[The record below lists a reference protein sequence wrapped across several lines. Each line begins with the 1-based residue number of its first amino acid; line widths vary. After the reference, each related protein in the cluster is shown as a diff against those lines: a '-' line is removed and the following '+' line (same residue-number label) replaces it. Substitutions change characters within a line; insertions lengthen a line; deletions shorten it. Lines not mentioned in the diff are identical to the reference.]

1 MKILAIRG
9 ENIASLQKFAVDFS
23 TEPLH
28 SAGIFAI
35 TGPTGAGK
43 SSLLDAMCLALFAK
57 APRFDGVSAQS
68 GELESALGTFKLNA
82 PENLI
87 RRGCTTGFA
96 EVDFAG
102 AKGEAFRARWSY
114 RAGKRKGA
122 ASQQEFSLHG
132 LDDGQVVVQGA
143 KINEYLRAVEERLGW
158 TYEQFTRAVLLA
170 QGRFAEFLRAKDDER
185 ADLLEKL
192 TGTDIYSRISVQ
204 VFQRAKDETAQLTV
218 LQQHA
223 QGLEPLAEDARA
235 KLEAQLAELRQNL
248 AMTTAQEEEWR
259 MLLHTL
265 RQAAQCSEQLADLA
279 RQKEQCL
286 ADGLQ
291 SKLDCEAA
299 ELALQNS
306 KAHLDALEPQVHEA
320 QALDARIAER
330 AEAQSAHQRTQ
341 ALAIEK
347 LQALEQEQRQASS
360 QLVALQ
366 KALSDHVVW
375 VANNPRMVELAGQW
389 NLARHLLE
397 EMTKLEKQCRQFAQ
411 EETVLAQSVIQTA
424 QESQRLAD
432 DAARLQAACGNAD
445 PSVLAQQLG
454 QARQLGLELDNS
466 LQYESLRRT
475 HAASMQKAQD
485 LHEAWQLAV
494 QAEAVAM
501 ATEQV
506 ARQSYERAQLAQSA
520 HVEGLRAQL
529 QDQLP
534 CPVCGALEHPFAQG
548 GTALQQLCADQHETW
563 QQANGRLNEARRTLH
578 TAQAQRELEQR
589 QCDLETAQLQKLVEP
604 NAQWRMRFDSIGS
617 ADWDAWCAEQRT
629 AQCDHERELEARLA
643 AAHDARNAETAAE
656 AAQVRHAGA
665 CAAHAVAVRQRDEAQ
680 TKQSAVHAQLDN
692 LLPTDWFAQW
702 QCLGESYIATLNQ
715 QVRDV
720 ADRQQ
725 EHERN
730 AMALAGLEQKTA
742 SFAAQILERRQE
754 LQSLQQTSEQRSQ
767 ELSAL
772 RGERQGVLH
781 GEPWQPLLAAAQQQM
796 QACAAELK
804 RIGVIR
810 EQFRERYQLL
820 QGSEKSQQETLD
832 NLKVIVDNSTLYN
845 TGDLAA
851 QSFTQAGNV
860 AATRQGQLSEALQEI
875 RGQEAQLN
883 FTLQSDNE
891 RRRTLGALQQQM
903 RAQSERVEL
912 WSQLR
917 DLIGSQDGKAF
928 RKIAQQFTLEQLLE
942 YANGQ
947 LANITPRYRLEAM
960 PGSMNFC
967 ITDAESYGEK
977 RPVHTLSGGETFIVS
992 LALALGL
999 AQMAAG
1005 SLQVESLFI
1014 DEGFGTLDPETLR
1027 SVMVALSS
1035 LQAQGRKVGLI
1046 THVEEMKHQIPVRI
1060 EVSKLG
1066 QGASAVKVVG

>member
-23 TEPLH
+23 AEPLR

-218 LQQHA
+218 LQQRA
-223 QGLEPLAEDARA
+223 QGLEPLTEDARA
-235 KLEAQLAELRQNL
+235 ELEARLAELRQNL
-248 AMTTAQEEEWR
+248 TMTTAQEEEWR
-259 MLLHTL
+259 VLLHTL

-299 ELALQNS
+299 ELALQNA
-306 KAHLDALEPQVHEA
+306 KAHLDALEPQVHKA

-330 AEAQSAHQRTQ
+330 TEAQSAHQRTQ
-341 ALAIEK
+341 ALATEK

-366 KALSDHVVW
+366 EALSDHVVW
-375 VANNPRMVELAGQW
+375 VANNPRLVELAGQW

-397 EMTKLEKQCRQFAQ
+397 EMAKLEKQCRQLAADEASQAKAVLQTEQ
-411 EETVLAQSVIQTA
+411 EHR
-424 QESQRLAD
+424 RLAD
-432 DAARLQAACGNAD
+432 EAARLQAACGNVAPD
-445 PSVLAQQLG
+445 FLMPQRE

-466 LQYESLRRT
+466 LQYESLRRS
-475 HAASMQKAQD
+475 HAASVQKVKD
-485 LHEAWQLAV
+485 LQETWQAAL

-529 QDQLP
+529 QEQVA

-548 GTALQQLCADQHETW
+548 GTALQQLCTDQHEAW

-578 TAQAQRELEQR
+578 TTQAQHEQLQL
-589 QCDLETAQLQKLVEP
+589 QCGQEAAQLQKLVEP
-604 NAQWRMRFDSIGS
+604 NAQWRMRFDSIDS
-617 ADWDAWCAEQRT
+617 ADWDAWCAEQR
-629 AQCDHERELEARLA
+629 AEQCDHERELEARLA
-643 AAHDARNAETAAE
+643 AALAAQKAETAA
-656 AAQVRHAGA
+656 ADAQAHHAGA
-665 CAAHAVAVRQRDEAQ
+665 CAAHAVALGQQHEARA
-680 TKQSAVHAQLDN
+680 KQNAVHAQLDN
-692 LLPTDWFAQW
+692 LLPADWSAQW
-702 QCLGESYIATLNQ
+702 QRSGERYIATLDG
-715 QVRDV
+715 QVQDV
-720 ADRQQ
+720 VKRQQ
-725 EHERN
+725 AQDQN
-730 AMALAGLEQKTA
+730 ATALAGLEQKIVVIN
-742 SFAAQILERRQE
+742 SQIIERQRE
-754 LQSLQQTSEQRSQ
+754 LLTLQQTGEQKSQ
-767 ELSAL
+767 ELVAL
-772 RGERQGVLH
+772 QSDRKAVLG
-781 GEPWQPLLAAAQQQM
+781 GEPWQPLLSAAQKQVQTSE
-796 QACAAELK
+796 AELK
-804 RIGVIR
+804 RIGAIR
-810 EQFRERYQLL
+810 ERFRDLYQQL

-832 NLKVIVDNSTLYN
+832 KLRMALGNSTLYN
-845 TGDLAA
+845 TSDLATHDF
-851 QSFTQAGNV
+851 SHSGDV
-860 AATRQGQLSEALQEI
+860 AAQRQSQLAQALQEA
-875 RGQEAQLN
+875 RAQEAQLAVS
-883 FTLQSDNE
+883 LQGDNE
-891 RRRTLGALQQQM
+891 RRDNLGVLRQQM
-903 RAQSERVEL
+903 KAQSERVDL

-1066 QGASAVKVVG
+1066 QGASVVKVVG